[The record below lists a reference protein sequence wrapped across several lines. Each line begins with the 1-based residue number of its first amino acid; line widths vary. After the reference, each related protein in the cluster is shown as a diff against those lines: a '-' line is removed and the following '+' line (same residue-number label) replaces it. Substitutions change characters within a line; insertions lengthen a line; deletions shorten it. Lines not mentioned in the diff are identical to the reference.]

1 MQVKTQQEHSE
12 LSELMGDFGL
22 ENAKGKGIAA
32 DHAIEQQFAQSE
44 HDLQQAKERVTAV
57 SDAIR
62 ELQHLEDFI
71 RSTKPP
77 QEEAVMLTEE
87 IVRQL
92 VEKTNFLRLDFPVQ
106 SAPKPVR
113 RPYACYD
120 EQSSLDLVVR
130 RPTSIVAQLYD
141 ALSLGSAFCTRV
153 FVPAA
158 VQASSN

>member
-1 MQVKTQQEHSE
+1 MMQSLSTTQVQTQQEHSE

-44 HDLQQAKERVTAV
+44 HDLKQANERVTAV
-57 SDAIR
+57 NDAIR

-77 QEEAVMLTEE
+77 REEAAMLTEE

-92 VEKTNFLRLDFPVQ
+92 VEKVNFLRLDFPAQ
-106 SAPKPVR
+106 AAPKPVS
-113 RPYACYD
+113 PFVCLPQTLPQVSKLY
-120 EQSSLDLVVR
+120 LV
-130 RPTSIVAQLYD
+130 
-141 ALSLGSAFCTRV
+141 CK
-153 FVPAA
+153 
-158 VQASSN
+158 SSNDMLKRRVTSTVPVAVGQQAR